1 LNDSTRGVSR
11 AITETNV
18 EQDHDLGSAGCG
30 RGCGSGEHF
39 CAIVHPRRWT
49 DSKGVP
55 ARVLR
60 K

>member
-1 LNDSTRGVSR
+1 LNDSTRGVSC

-18 EQDHDLGSAGCG
+18 EQDHDLGSAG
-30 RGCGSGEHF
+30 RGLGYDSGVHF
-39 CAIVHPRRWT
+39 CAIVHPRQCT

-60 K
+60 E